1 MAASPVPARTHPS
14 PAPGPG
20 AEPVPEISVDLVAVT
35 RDDALL
41 EQIGQEL
48 DGQTGI
54 RLADSIE
61 VAGEH
66 VVATHAQ
73 VFLLDARDHADLAG
87 AVDRLQSYSDSA
99 VVVAFVPESQ
109 LPETAAAI
117 RRTAVFAVLTIP
129 VEPGKTA
136 AVLEGAREEA
146 LSRATLAIPQAGP
159 APVTSQSVEP
169 PSSDVE
175 PWNEPA
181 AVAPPAR
188 PRTSKWLVP
197 GLVGLVLLG
206 IAAAWYS
213 LDRPT
218 PRAAPESAIAT
229 QAADAAAAPI
239 PAAGAGVADPRSSA
253 APVAAKSTPRHVV
266 AGSVEVLLD
275 KADTAFRDRR
285 YVEPETD
292 SALLYYQ
299 SVLAQAPD
307 NGEARQGVERIV
319 AVLDQRLQA
328 AVAERRFDDAETA
341 LAQFERVRPGDPEI
355 QSVETRILEG
365 QIAEALE
372 AGRFDRANQVLR
384 QATQAQALPADR
396 VTYWRD
402 EIGREVS
409 RRQRAQQ
416 AAIAQQQAAE
426 EVRPLAE
433 TRAPAMTPGK
443 RVDAAQQAP
452 AFGEMTELPRPSSEA
467 GPQAAA
473 RQSAAESARVDPVG
487 SGLAAARQA
496 LPGSAAPAPMP
507 EPRQSAALE
516 RTYYVAPAYPRSAEK
531 QGLSGEVRV
540 QLTVGTNGRVKAAEV
555 VSSTPVG
562 VFDQS
567 VMAAVIR
574 WRFKPPQ
581 VDGRAVETT
590 TVVSVVFKPADGA
603 RR

>member
-20 AEPVPEISVDLVAVT
+20 AESVPEISVDLVAVT

-54 RLADSIE
+54 RLADSVE

-99 VVVAFVPESQ
+99 VVVVFVPESQ

-146 LSRATLAIPQAGP
+146 LSRATLAIPQAGL
-159 APVTSQSVEP
+159 AQVTSQSVEL
-169 PSSDVE
+169 PSLDVE
-175 PWNEPA
+175 PWSEPA

-206 IAAAWYS
+206 IAAGWYL

-218 PRAAPESAIAT
+218 PRVEPESAIAT
-229 QAADAAAAPI
+229 EAADAAAAPI
-239 PAAGAGVADPRSSA
+239 PAAGTGVADPRRSA
-253 APVAAKSTPRHVV
+253 APVAAKSTPRRVV

-319 AVLDQRLQA
+319 AVLDQRLQS
-328 AVAERRFDDAETA
+328 AVAERRFDDAGTA
-341 LAQFERVRPGDPEI
+341 LAQLERVRPSDPKI
-355 QSVETRILEG
+355 QSIETRILEG

-372 AGRFDRANQVLR
+372 AGKFDRANQVLR

-396 VTYWRD
+396 ATYWRD
-402 EIGREVS
+402 EIGREIS

-426 EVRPLAE
+426 EVRPSAE
-433 TRAPAMTPGK
+433 MRAPAATPGK

-452 AFGEMTELPRPSSEA
+452 AFGEMTETPPSSEP
-467 GPQAAA
+467 GRQTAA
-473 RQSAAESARVDPVG
+473 RQSAAEAARVDPVG
-487 SGLAAARQA
+487 PGPAAARQA
-496 LPGSAAPAPMP
+496 LPASAAPAPVP

-581 VDGRAVETT
+581 VEGRPVETT